1 MTEPQIVLDF
11 WFNELTPQQWFN
23 GDEADRLIAERFATL
38 HQQATAGELCAWRE
52 TIHGRLAEII
62 VLDQFS
68 RNLFRH
74 SAKAFAADGM
84 ALVLAQEALKDPQ
97 LTDLST
103 TELGFLY
110 LPFMH
115 SEVLADQ
122 ERSVRL
128 YQQPGLEDSLRF
140 ARHHRDLIARFGR
153 FPHRNATLG
162 RESSEAER
170 AFLTE
175 PGSRF

>member
-115 SEVLADQ
+115 SESLLIHEQAL
-122 ERSVRL
+122 RL
-128 YQQPGLEDSLRF
+128 YAQPGLEESLNYEK
-140 ARHHRDLIARFGR
+140 RHLAILERFGR
-153 FPHRNATLG
+153 YPHRNQALG
-162 RESSEAER
+162 RQSTDEER
-170 AFLTE
+170 TFLTQ
-175 PGSRF
+175 PDSSF